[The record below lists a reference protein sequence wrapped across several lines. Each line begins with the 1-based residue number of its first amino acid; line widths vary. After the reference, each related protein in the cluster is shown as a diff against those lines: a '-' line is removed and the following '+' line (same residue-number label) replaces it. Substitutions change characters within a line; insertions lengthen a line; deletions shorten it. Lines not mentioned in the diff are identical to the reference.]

1 MKTLLDYS
9 NNPTQEGREV
19 FEPVQQ
25 AAGPE
30 PLHRDVSIEINL
42 DDALART
49 LSSGEEDRFPMSQQY
64 DQSNV

>member
-30 PLHRDVSIEINL
+30 PLHKDVSIEINL

-49 LSSGEEDRFPMSQQY
+49 LSSG
-64 DQSNV
+64 